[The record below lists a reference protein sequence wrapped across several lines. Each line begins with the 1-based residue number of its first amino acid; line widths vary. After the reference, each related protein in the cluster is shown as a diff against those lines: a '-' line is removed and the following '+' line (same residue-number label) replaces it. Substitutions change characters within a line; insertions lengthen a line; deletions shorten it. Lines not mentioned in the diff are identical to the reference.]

1 MADNEW
7 LGYAV
12 PVPQITTSTVSG
24 TWATNDTA
32 TITINSKDLIV
43 TLGTPTT
50 TADVAALITSA
61 FNSADRLSAATGSSN
76 VGGQSIPEFAEIIAS
91 VSGSV
96 ITFTHRSR
104 EYIGEPFTLS
114 VADTSASG
122 TLGAPSAVQAATG
135 PNDWANVDNWSLGD
149 APDSSTNTVANF
161 RNGKV
166 DCLDNLPNGSLEI
179 QINIYNSYQ
188 GRLGRPAV
196 NRKNTS
202 KPYNEYRR
210 THVRLD
216 DAGPGSAAIHNIGI
230 GDGPGPK
237 LVNIK
242 HSTLPTTINVD
253 ITSKPDEAT
262 NGAGSKVVNV
272 VCAAGLIANVRKGS
286 IDLSNQDGA
295 TASVTAINIAGREGQ
310 IGDIDVVSRNNSSTA
325 CAVNQVGGKLFVSWA
340 TWSTNGL
347 TQRGG
352 QTIVQT
358 CGIPT
363 TQISNGTLTYIA
375 ASGGSTLATLIGNK
389 QGVLDVSQTVGTV
402 TITNATYH
410 AGFKVVNPGK
420 HITHTNAI
428 QTYGLSAEVA
438 ANLDYGYNR
447 TIQIAG

>member
-32 TITINSKDLIV
+32 TLTINSKDLV
-43 TLGTPTT
+43 VKVGTPTT
-50 TADVAALITSA
+50 TADVATLITNA
-61 FNSADRLSAATGSSN
+61 FNATDRLNAATGSSN

-96 ITFTHRSR
+96 ITFTHRSK
-104 EYIGEPFTLS
+104 EYIGEPFTIT

-122 TLGAPSAVQAATG
+122 TLGSPTTTQAATG
-135 PNDWANVDNWSLGD
+135 PNDWANVDNWSLGV
-149 APDSSTNTVANF
+149 APDSATNTVANF

-166 DCLDNLPNGSLEI
+166 DCLDNLPNNSLEI
-179 QINIYNSYQ
+179 QINVYNSYE
-188 GRLGRPAV
+188 GRIGRPAV

-202 KPYNEYRR
+202 RPYNEYRR

-216 DAGPGSAAIHNIGI
+216 DAGPGTTATHNIGI

-242 HSTLPTTINVD
+242 HSTLPTTFNVD
-253 ITSKPDEAT
+253 INSKPDEAT

-272 VCAAGLIANVRKGS
+272 ICAAGLTANVRKGS
-286 IDLSNQDGA
+286 VNLSDQDGA
-295 TASVTAINIAGREGQ
+295 TASVTAINITGKEGQ
-310 IGDIDVVSRNNSSTA
+310 VGDIDVVSRKNSSTA
-325 CAVNQVGGKLFVSWA
+325 CTVSQIGGKLLIDWA

-352 QTIVQT
+352 QTIVYT
-358 CGIPT
+358 CGIPSA
-363 TQISNGTLTYIA
+363 QISNGTLVYVA
-375 ASGGSTLATLIGNK
+375 ASGGSTIAALTGNK

-402 TITNATYH
+402 TITNATYY
-410 AGFKVVNPGK
+410 AGFRVVNPGK
-420 HITHTNAI
+420 RITHTNAI
-428 QTYGLSAEVA
+428 QTYGLSSEVA